1 MALGRRANIIDLQ
14 SKRPGNI
21 ELAPQVCG
29 QLDELGVDVW
39 TRHTKGFDTK
49 LLELAITPF
58 LRTFMPKHGALI
70 PKPLLLVIEQS
81 MLIGGSYAT
90 RSALRSKTQIVA
102 IAIVK
107 AVHLFFD
114 NVGDLADRA
123 LEQLCLLEHRKP
135 NLLITKTIN
144 DPVKRGFERLPC

>member
-1 MALGRRANIIDLQ
+1 
-14 SKRPGNI
+14 
-21 ELAPQVCG
+21 
-29 QLDELGVDVW
+29 
-39 TRHTKGFDTK
+39 
-49 LLELAITPF
+49 
-58 LRTFMPKHGALI
+58 
-70 PKPLLLVIEQS
+70 
-81 MLIGGSYAT
+81 MLIGCPHTTGC
-90 RSALRSKTQIVA
+90 ALWSKTQIIA

-135 NLLITKTIN
+135 NLLITKPIN